1 MNGKISV
8 QLMKKVLTSP
18 PLRQAPIRIRKSDEF
33 DKKII
38 YQEEFVFGGGG
49 DSVWDG
55 MWAR

>member
-1 MNGKISV
+1 
-8 QLMKKVLTSP
+8 MKKVLTSP